1 MSVIWLKMD
10 VMIMLSVTTLSD
22 HIYAPVILDTLEMD
36 STAQVGHYISDDH
49 HCFCIPC
56 ADVDECSMESHTCHQ
71 NADCTNTIGSHN
83 CTCNI
88 GYNGNG
94 ITCGSLLHWY

>member
-36 STAQVGHYISDDH
+36 STALVGQYNNYIR
-49 HCFCIPC
+49 
-56 ADVDECSMESHTCHQ
+56 
-71 NADCTNTIGSHN
+71 
-83 CTCNI
+83 
-88 GYNGNG
+88 
-94 ITCGSLLHWY
+94 